1 LTEKIADL
9 ELQINN
15 LLSEN
20 KKISGDIK
28 RKIIRRQIMEI
39 SGQHVQNFGK

>member
-1 LTEKIADL
+1 MTDL
-9 ELQINN
+9 ELQIKK

-39 SGQHVQNFGK
+39 SGQYVQNFGK